1 MSLKQR
7 MASGERLVSTFIK
20 TPAYEVIEVLAKS
33 GLDFVILDAE
43 HSSFDRARLD
53 QCLAMGRALNFPVL
67 VRVPNSDASSILQAL
82 DSGAVGVVVPHV
94 DSVEKAA
101 RIAKSARFGHGG
113 RGYAGSTRWA
123 GFATRKMDDV
133 LAQSES
139 ETIVVVQIEEPEGVD
154 AVDDIAAIEGVDALA
169 AIEGVDALFVGP
181 ADLAVCYG
189 TNDPASK
196 PVRDAIGRTGNVC
209 KKHGKSL
216 VTFAANAEPTAALAE
231 LGVNIFCVA
240 SEHSFMLQTAR
251 TVTTDIK
258 SVT

>member
-7 MASGERLVSTFIK
+7 MANGERLVSTFIK

-53 QCLAMGRALNFPVL
+53 QCLAMARALDFPVL
-67 VRVPNSDASSILQAL
+67 VRVPNSEPSSILQAL

-94 DSVEKAA
+94 DSVEKAS

-113 RGYAGSTRWA
+113 RGFAGSTRWA
-123 GFATRKMDDV
+123 GFATRKMDDI
-133 LAQSES
+133 LAQSNT

-154 AVDDIAAIEGVDALA
+154 AADDIAAID
-169 AIEGVDALFVGP
+169 GVDALFVGP

-189 TNDPASK
+189 VADPASK
-196 PVRDAIGRTGNVC
+196 VVRDAIGQSGKAC
-209 KKHGKSL
+209 KKYGKSL
-216 VTFAANAEPTAALAE
+216 VTFAPNAEWAPALVA
-231 LGVNIFCVA
+231 LGVNAFCVA
-240 SEHSFMLQTAR
+240 SEHAFMLQTAR
-251 TVTTDIK
+251 AVTVDIK
-258 SVT
+258 AVT

>member
-123 GFATRKMDDV
+123 GFATRKMADV

-154 AVDDIAAIEGVDALA
+154 AVDDIA

-216 VTFAANAEPTAALAE
+216 VTFAADAEPTAALAE

-251 TVTTDIK
+251 TVTTEIK

>member
-7 MASGERLVSTFIK
+7 MANGERLVSTFVK

-67 VRVPNSDASSILQAL
+67 VRVPDSAPSSILQAL

-94 DSVEKAA
+94 DSVEKAS

-113 RGYAGSTRWA
+113 RGFAGSTRWA
-123 GFATRKMDDV
+123 GFATRKVDDI
-133 LAQSES
+133 LAQSKA
-139 ETIVVVQIEEPEGVD
+139 ETIVVVQIEEPEGVEAAEEIA
-154 AVDDIAAIEGVDALA
+154 AVDGIDS
-169 AIEGVDALFVGP
+169 LFIGP
-181 ADLAVCYG
+181 ADLAICYG
-189 TNDPASK
+189 TTDPTSK
-196 PVRDAIGRTGNVC
+196 LVRDAMGLTGQAC

-216 VTFAANAEPTAALAE
+216 VTFAPNAESTEALSA
-231 LGVNIFCVA
+231 LGVSIFCIA
-240 SEHSFMLQTAR
+240 SEHGFMLQTAR
-251 TVTTDIK
+251 NVAAEVK
-258 SVT
+258 AVP

>member
-1 MSLKQR
+1 MSLKKR

-123 GFATRKMDDV
+123 GFATRKMADV

-154 AVDDIAAIEGVDALA
+154 AVDDIAAIEGVDAL
-169 AIEGVDALFVGP
+169 FVGP

-189 TNDPASK
+189 TNDPASN

-251 TVTTDIK
+251 TVTTEIK